1 MVLAIGVGQLPEDA
15 SMDLN
20 TRNVVVVGA
29 NTADR
34 RALQLALELE
44 GYAVHSTETAGEA
57 RRLVDQHWPEAII
70 LDVSEG
76 RPEMLALARDLRAN
90 RLHRHIVL
98 VASSPIRFP
107 EQEAAAYESGCDVYL
122 VRAGQTR
129 ELAEVLDTYLLTG
142 GSPASGESEAHILW
156 N

>member
-1 MVLAIGVGQLPEDA
+1 
-15 SMDLN
+15 MDLN
-20 TRNVVVVGA
+20 KRNVVVVGA

-34 RALQLALELE
+34 RALQLALDLE
-44 GYAVHSTETAGEA
+44 GYAVHATESATEA
-57 RRLVDQHWPEAII
+57 RRMIDQHWPEAIVI
-70 LDVSEG
+70 DVSEG
-76 RPEMLALARDLRAN
+76 RPELMALVREVRGN

-107 EQEAAAYESGCDVYL
+107 EQEAAAYEAGCDAYL

-142 GSPASGESEAHILW
+142 GSPSSMESEAHILW